1 MLVFAVSSVEPPVL
15 LPDMK
20 TDLKEVVCEDG
31 RWMKLAQD
39 RVYWQVLISA
49 MLKIVVRTRR
59 KLDLNSQLKSV

>member
-1 MLVFAVSSVEPPVL
+1 LLVFAVSSVEPPVL